1 MLLPDLL
8 RKVTELLIYKTNC
21 EIVEKRNEL

>member
-1 MLLPDLL
+1 LPDLL